1 MMSPT
6 DAMNTAYQALAQ
18 RAWDTNRTRAA
29 ELAALVTAWGRTGV
43 LAAEQRE
50 RGRSIAHSL
59 RGSAGTFGHDD
70 AADAADELERILA
83 SESGDLPLDVVESL
97 VARIEA
103 ALTDAPDLAF

>member
-18 RAWDTNRTRAA
+18 RAWDTNRTRAG

-83 SESGDLPLDVVESL
+83 STAADPSRDTVEKLVV
-97 VARIEA
+97 RIEA
-103 ALTDAPDLAF
+103 ALSQAPELAL